1 MYLRAG
7 VILSNSYYENP
18 LKNLPVMFNIGGY
31 HARYH
36 KDQGL
41 YEHEAFKKI
50 LVRIRHTTNGH
61 TIFRWR
67 SPIGRF
73 IPN

>member
-36 KDQGL
+36 RDQGL

-50 LVRIRHTTNGH
+50 LVCI
-61 TIFRWR
+61 
-67 SPIGRF
+67 
-73 IPN
+73 